1 MNITHKLQVLFTVFG
16 IIFLAELGDKTQL
29 AVLTLSVK
37 TKSPFW
43 VFLGASLALTLLSF
57 IGAYLGEV
65 LTRYI
70 PRDIFEKIVGVIF
83 LMVGIWTIFKK

>member
-1 MNITHKLQVLFTVFG
+1 MEKIKVLLSVFG
-16 IIFLAELGDKTQL
+16 VIFLAELGDKTQL

-37 TKSPFW
+37 TKSPFY

-57 IGAYLGEV
+57 IGAYLGEI

-70 PRDIFEKIVGVIF
+70 PRDTLEKIVGLIF
-83 LMVGIWTIFKK
+83 IAVGIWTIFKD

>member
-1 MNITHKLQVLFTVFG
+1 MEIKHKLEVLFMVFG

-43 VFLGASLALTLLSF
+43 VFLGASLALTVLSF

-70 PRDIFEKIVGVIF
+70 PRDIFEKIVGLIF
-83 LMVGIWTIFKK
+83 IIVGILTIFKK